1 MGSISTPKTVKQWNV
16 VEYNNFEG
24 LKFSEQPLPEVG
36 DSQVLVKL
44 EAASLNYRDL
54 LIAKGEYSFGI
65 APNVIPGSDGAGT
78 VVSVG
83 KHVTRFQPGDKVV
96 TLFNQAHFGGDLN
109 PKIVATGTGGILD
122 GTLRTYGAF
131 NENALVRSPS
141 HLTPIEAA
149 TLPCAGLTAWNT
161 LFGTVDHA
169 LKAGQ
174 WILVQGTGGVSIF
187 ALQFAKAAGAKV
199 IATTGSPEKVERL
212 KKLGADY
219 VLNYNEDPNWG
230 ETAKK
235 LTGGRGV
242 DHVVQ
247 VAGAKEMEQSI
258 AAVKMS
264 GAIDII
270 GFVAGRT
277 HEDEPTFIRCLANL
291 FTARGVLVGSRV
303 QMEEMIEAIEAH
315 PEALRPV
322 VDEKVFKLE
331 QLKEAFEY
339 QWSGKHFSKV
349 AIEIN

>member
-1 MGSISTPKTVKQWNV
+1 MGSTQIPQTVKQWNV
-16 VEYNNFEG
+16 ASFNGFEG

-54 LIAKGEYSFGI
+54 LIARGEYSFGI
-65 APNVIPGSDGAGT
+65 AENIIPGSDGAGT
-78 VVSVG
+78 VVAIG
-83 KHVTRFQPGDKVV
+83 KHVTRFNPGDKVL
-96 TLFNQAHFGGDLN
+96 TIFNQGHLGGNLT
-109 PKIVATGTGGILD
+109 PQAVATGTGGLLD

-141 HLTPIEAA
+141 TLTPIEAS
-149 TLPCAGLTAWNT
+149 TLTCAGLTAWNA
-161 LFGTVDHA
+161 LFGSADYMV
-169 LKAGQ
+169 KAGH

-199 IATTGSPEKVERL
+199 IATTGSPSKVELL
-212 KKLGADY
+212 KKLGADH
-219 VLNYNEDPNWG
+219 VLNYNDDPKWG
-230 ETAKK
+230 ETARK

-258 AAVKMS
+258 AAIKMS

-270 GFVAGRT
+270 GFVAGLK
-277 HEDEPTFIRCLANL
+277 DENEPGFITCLSNL
-291 FTARGVLVGSRV
+291 FTARGILVGSRA
-303 QMEEMIEAIEAH
+303 QMEEMIEAVEAH

-331 QLKEAFEY
+331 QLKEAYEY

-349 AIEIN
+349 VVEIN